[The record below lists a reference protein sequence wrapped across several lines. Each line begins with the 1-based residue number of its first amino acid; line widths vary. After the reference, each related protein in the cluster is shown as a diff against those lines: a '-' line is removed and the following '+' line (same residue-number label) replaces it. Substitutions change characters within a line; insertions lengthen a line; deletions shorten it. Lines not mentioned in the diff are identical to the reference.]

1 MKYKCRIIHRDT
13 KKPYTVASGVYEMP
27 REEVVF
33 DSLQQAQEFIK
44 DRPSLTYELI
54 FEKIEPEPFNPE
66 TACVFV
72 ERPAHTMKVGDFIRQ
87 EFDYTSFILEVVE
100 INPVKNSS
108 FMTILQDSSGEQ
120 SLLGFDINEKVLF
133 LEEFGLRYE
142 FTYKKTIPSF
152 DLKSIEQIS
161 STTWSPSKEIHDR
174 RIKNLKNNKNWKISD
189 LKESVYLMKKISE
202 RSIDE

>member
-1 MKYKCRIIHRDT
+1 MKYKCRIIHKET

-27 REEVVF
+27 REEVF
-33 DSLQQAQEFIK
+33 FNNHQQAQEFIK

-72 ERPAHTMKVGDFIRQ
+72 ERPAHTMKVGDIIRQ
-87 EFDYTSFILEVVE
+87 EFDGECSIVEVVE
-100 INPVKNSS
+100 I
-108 FMTILQDSSGEQ
+108 GEIENNVFIVFFNDLTRDYFAVNQ
-120 SLLGFDINEKVLF
+120 AVLF
-133 LEEFGLRYE
+133 LEEFDLRYE

-152 DLKSIEQIS
+152 DLKSTEQIS

-174 RIKNLKNNKNWKISD
+174 RIKNLKDNKNWNISD

-202 RSIDE
+202 RIIDE